1 MLGRDVRV
9 AVESSEG
16 STLKDMGEATTT
28 SDDTPSVAAA
38 GIGLRKS
45 VLAEALTTAPVEAA
59 VDRAT
64 KTAMRRCSMLL
75 EAWLRWRRPS
85 SGSVDC
91 TPIGSGT
98 PTVLTLIAT
107 SASVTLGSAAAST
120 CTKAVPLNWDAGE
133 STRRV
138 KLTKFMNAS
147 PGLSGGAGGAGGGG
161 GGRGGHGG
169 GGDFNTGG
177 SDTVTGGNP
186 TEMGGGGEMVTGG
199 TPTEMGGGGAMAMGG
214 TPTEMGGGGEAGK
227 TGRGGGGERAR
238 KRWRR

>member
-1 MLGRDVRV
+1 
-9 AVESSEG
+9 
-16 STLKDMGEATTT
+16 
-28 SDDTPSVAAA
+28 
-38 GIGLRKS
+38 
-45 VLAEALTTAPVEAA
+45 
-59 VDRAT
+59 
-64 KTAMRRCSMLL
+64 MLL

-199 TPTEMGGGGAMAMGG
+199 TPTEMGGGGERATGGSTLGSDIPEALASLWTLDHEFRSIFGG
-214 TPTEMGGGGEAGK
+214 TNLSVKSSQVKSSSPPTPFHHCWPPEHI
-227 TGRGGGGERAR
+227 R
-238 KRWRR
+238 